1 MGDFNINIK
10 FTCFRSDF
18 ESLISLLIFCLIE
31 SNSLCIWVIGS
42 LALVVAL
49 ILLPLYLCCFKIYLI
64 RYENCKSCFLFMY
77 LFIFALHL
85 VGKSF
90 SIPLFWVF
98 VYPCMWNTSECNM
111 PLGFGCVFWLG
122 DLVDLNLGL
131 LPFDVN
137 WLFYPF
143 VDVNSSLCWWSL
155 LFDIFLERLILVV
168 SFCV

>member
-1 MGDFNINIK
+1 MYLGV
-10 FTCFRSDF
+10 R
-18 ESLISLLIFCLIE
+18 
-31 SNSLCIWVIGS
+31 IWV

-49 ILLPLYLCCFKIYLI
+49 ILLPLYLCCFKIYFI
-64 RYENCKSCFLFMY
+64 WYENCNYCFLFIY

-98 VYPCMWNTSECNM
+98 VYPCLWNRSGCNM

-122 DLVDLNLGL
+122 NLVNLNLVL

-143 VDVNSSLCWWSL
+143 VDVNSLCWCSL
-155 LFDIFLERLILVV
+155 LFGIFLERLILVV